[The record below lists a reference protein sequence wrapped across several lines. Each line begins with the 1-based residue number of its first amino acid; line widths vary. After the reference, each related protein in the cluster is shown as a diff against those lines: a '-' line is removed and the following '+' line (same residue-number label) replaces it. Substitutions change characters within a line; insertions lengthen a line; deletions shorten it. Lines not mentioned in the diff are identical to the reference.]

1 MARSRA
7 ALAAV
12 AGAALVV
19 SGCVSATAVDLRL
32 TRAARGAIPREG
44 QAPVRQVADAAECRE
59 AILDRLFY
67 AGAYVLYNP
76 LRHRGTDD
84 VLRSLDRDL
93 GRCLRDRGYAVED
106 PPDAPGAP
114 PKR

>member
-59 AILDRLFY
+59 AILDGLFY
-67 AGAYVLYNP
+67 AGAYALYNP
-76 LRHRGTDD
+76 LRYGGTDQ
-84 VLRSLDRDL
+84 VLHGLHEDL
-93 GRCLRDRGYAVED
+93 VRCLRARGYAIDD
-106 PPDAPGAP
+106 PAGRPVPAGGP
-114 PKR
+114 